1 MFLATYMHLSCLNMF
16 YILITTKPWY
26 KLYTSDESSI

>member
-1 MFLATYMHLSCLNMF
+1 MFLATYMYYKSCLNMF

-26 KLYTSDESSI
+26 KLYTSDD